1 MDTQTG
7 KISKHG
13 SNYHKVLNVLLEIAE
28 AVNRTEN
35 LKELYHAIHT
45 SLGKI
50 LNANNFFIAI
60 HHPEKDAIS
69 FPYYVDEYD
78 TDIHEIL
85 NFSKTAS
92 LTGKV
97 IQAKKPL
104 LFQKEDILKNAQSVR
119 KKTIGTLSHAWLGAP
134 LIIGSRVTGAV
145 AVQSYTPEVSYS
157 KKDLNILELVA
168 RHIALALERREFSD
182 ALQSQGQILE
192 KILETS
198 PVGIALVENR
208 AFKWVNQEMVRLFG
222 YQGKDEF
229 KNQSVEMIY
238 PTRKAF
244 EETGKVIYDHF
255 PNTNKLEMDLLL
267 MRKDK
272 STFPGHLKVGS
283 ADPQDPMAWL
293 IATFSDV
300 TERNRAEQERR
311 EKERLQGV
319 LEMAGAVCH
328 ELNQPLQTLLGH
340 SELIIMDQNSD
351 SQLVKDMH
359 TIQANISRISQITR
373 RLSGITKYKTMTY
386 PGNLKIVDIWES
398 SDTPEDN
405 TPPTET
411 PQK

>member
-1 MDTQTG
+1 METKPE
-7 KISKHG
+7 KISEHEN
-13 SNYHKVLNVLLEIAE
+13 NYHEVLNVLLEIAE
-28 AVNRTEN
+28 AVNHTRN

-50 LNANNFFIAI
+50 LNANNFFIGI

-85 NFSKTAS
+85 EFSKTAS

-104 LFQKEDILKNAQSVR
+104 LFEKKDILKHAQDIHKR
-119 KKTIGTLSHAWLGAP
+119 TIGTLSHTWLGAP
-134 LIIGSRVTGAV
+134 LKIGNRVTGAV
-145 AVQSYTPEVSYS
+145 AVQSYTPEISYS
-157 KKDLNILELVA
+157 EKDLNILDLVA

-182 ALQSQGQILE
+182 ALQNQGQILE

-208 AFKWVNQEMVRLFG
+208 AFKWVNQEMVKLFG
-222 YQGKDEF
+222 YQGKDDF

-238 PTRKAF
+238 PSKDAF
-244 EETGKVIYDHF
+244 VEAGKTIYDHF

-267 MRKDK
+267 MRRDK
-272 STFPGHLKVGS
+272 STFSGHLKVGS
-283 ADPQDPMAWL
+283 ADPQNPMAWI
-293 IATFSDV
+293 IATFSDI

-340 SELIIMDQNSD
+340 SELIIMDQNPD
-351 SQLVKDMH
+351 SQIVKDMH

-373 RLSGITKYKTMTY
+373 RLAGITKYKTMTY
-386 PGNLKIVDIWES
+386 PGNLKIVDIWKS
-398 SDTPEDN
+398 SGTPEEN
-405 TPPTET
+405 TPPTKV
-411 PQK
+411 PPD